1 MDKGELE
8 VPETQVKTLVDQG
21 LREARTP
28 RRSLTRRAGQHLPPH
43 RGKRSDEVSG
53 IA

>member
-1 MDKGELE
+1 MDKEDLE

-21 LREARTP
+21 LREAQTP
-28 RRSLTRRAGQHLPPH
+28 RRSSTRRAGHHLPLH